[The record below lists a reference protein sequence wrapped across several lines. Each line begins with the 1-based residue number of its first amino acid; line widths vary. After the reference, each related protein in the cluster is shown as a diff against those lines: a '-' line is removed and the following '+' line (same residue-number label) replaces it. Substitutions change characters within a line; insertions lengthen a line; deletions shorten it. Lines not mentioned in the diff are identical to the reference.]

1 MTALHEAQISKT
13 RKIIGYILSILPSLM
28 IVFSGSNKILGA
40 EWMVQ
45 AMNTIPHIGELTP
58 YIGMLEIT
66 CVLIYWFPKAGNLG
80 FLLLCSYTG
89 GIIVAEIVAN
99 HTPLPGILLAT
110 FIYIGTILRKPS
122 ISGMGI

>member
-1 MTALHEAQISKT
+1 MTTLHEPQISKT
-13 RKIIGYILSILPSLM
+13 RKIVGYILTILPSLM

-45 AMNTIPHIGELTP
+45 AMNTILHIGEITP
-58 YIGMLEIT
+58 FIGLLEIC
-66 CVLIYWFPKAGNLG
+66 CVIIYWIPKAGNLG
-80 FLLLCSYTG
+80 FFLLCSYTG

-110 FIYIGTILRKPS
+110 FIYIGTVLRRPAL
-122 ISGMGI
+122 SGLNI

>member
-1 MTALHEAQISKT
+1 MTALHEAHIGKT

-45 AMNTIPHIGELTP
+45 AMNTIPNIGEITT
-58 YIGMLEIT
+58 YIGMLEIA
-66 CVLIYWFPKAGNLG
+66 CVIIYWIPKAGNLG
-80 FLLLCSYTG
+80 FFLLCSYTG

-110 FIYIGTILRKPS
+110 FIYLGTMLRKPS
-122 ISGMGI
+122 ISGLSI